1 METGIDI
8 WIRYRENKSE
18 EIREDIVLRYAHL
31 VKYVAGRLSIN
42 LPPSVDFDDLISF
55 GTFGLLD
62 AIEKYDVMREV
73 KFETY
78 AITRIRGSIIDG
90 LRKNDWIPRSIRER
104 SKDFETKIR
113 ELETKL
119 GRTPSN
125 KELCVYLSLTPEE
138 VDSRLIDLSSAN
150 MIYMDEN
157 IELDLKD
164 KTNSDSPEEIIEKN
178 YIKSVIR
185 DVIQKLN
192 QQEKIVVTLFYYE
205 GLSKKEISEILN
217 VSQSRV
223 SQIHSKALIRL
234 KNALGNFSSLL
245 F

>member
-18 EIREDIVLRYAHL
+18 EIREDLVLRYAHL

-62 AIEKYDVMREV
+62 AIEKFDVMREV

-104 SKDFETKIR
+104 SKDFEIKIR
-113 ELETKL
+113 ELEIKL

-125 KELCVYLSLTPEE
+125 KELCDYLSLTPEE
-138 VDSRLIDLSSAN
+138 VDSRLIDLSSTN
-150 MIYMDEN
+150 MIYIDEN
-157 IELDLKD
+157 IEMDLKD

-192 QQEKIVVTLFYYE
+192 HQDRTVVTLFYYE